1 LLKTVL
7 AFLILYVYIIFIETT
22 TPKPTYDEL
31 LAEVAYLKAE
41 LAQLRRLMFGQKR
54 ERFVPLIDM
63 TQMEMGLADLK
74 IANPPVIEQ
83 RIEYT
88 RQKPRAVSRP
98 PSRNPLPASLPREE
112 IVIEPSEDVTGMKK
126 IGAEITEELEYTPGK
141 LFVKRYIRP
150 KYARP
155 EGEGVIIGALPSR
168 PIDKGIA
175 GPGLL
180 AHVLISKYVDHLP
193 LDRQRQQFRR
203 QEVELAES
211 TLCDWVKASC
221 ELLQPLS
228 EALRGEVLR
237 APYLMA
243 DETPIRVLDS
253 GQPGKCHLG
262 YHWVYYA
269 PLARLAYFD
278 YQPSRSRD
286 GPQQM
291 LKNFAGY
298 LQTDGYIAYE
308 AITCR
313 PEVTALGCMAH
324 ARRYFVEAKD
334 NDLARADWMLSQM
347 QQLYQIERQAREAN
361 LSHDERYRLRQ
372 ESARPIL
379 LTIKAWLDQQ
389 VREVLPKSD
398 MGKAIGYT
406 LGQWPKLEKYISDG
420 RFEIDNNLI
429 ENAIRPVALGRKNY
443 LFAGS
448 HEGARRAALI
458 YSLMAT
464 ARRHGVEPFAYLK
477 DLFSRI
483 ADYPHRRIAEL
494 LPQNW
499 KNPSPR

>member
-1 LLKTVL
+1 MEQ
-7 AFLILYVYIIFIETT
+7 AA
-22 TPKPTYDEL
+22 PKPTYDEL

-41 LAQLRRLMFGQKR
+41 LAQLRRLIFGQKR
-54 ERFVPLIDM
+54 ERFVPLLNSSQVD
-63 TQMEMGLADLK
+63 MGLAETQAASAPAK
-74 IANPPVIEQ
+74 TERV
-83 RIEYT
+83 EYT
-88 RQKPRAVSRP
+88 RTKPSRPSTP
-98 PSRNPLPASLPREE
+98 PSRNPLPASLSREE
-112 IVIEPSEDVTGMKK
+112 IVIEPQEDVTGMKK
-126 IGAEITEELEYTPGK
+126 IGADITEELEYTPGK
-141 LFVKRYIRP
+141 LFVKRYVRP

-155 EGEGVIIGALPSR
+155 EGEGVVISALPSR
-168 PIDKGIA
+168 PIEKGIA

-193 LDRQRQQFRR
+193 LYRQRQQFRR

-211 TLCDWVKASC
+211 TMCDWVKASC
-221 ELLQPLS
+221 ELLNPLY
-228 EALRGEVLR
+228 EALRGELLR
-237 APYLMA
+237 TPYLMV
-243 DETPIRVLDS
+243 DETPMRVLDS
-253 GQPGKCHLG
+253 SQAGKCHLG

-269 PLARLAYFD
+269 PLVKLAYFD

-291 LKNFAGY
+291 LKNFAGH
-298 LQTDGYIAYE
+298 LQTDGYVAYE

-324 ARRYFVEAKD
+324 ARREFVEAKD
-334 NDLARADWMLSQM
+334 NDPDRTAWMLSQM
-347 QQLYQIERQAREAN
+347 QQLYEIERQAREAN

-379 LTIKAWLDQQ
+379 ITIKAWLDQQ
-389 VREVLPKSD
+389 VREVLPKSV

-406 LGQWPKLEKYISDG
+406 LGQWPKLERYISDG

-458 YSLMAT
+458 YSLVAT
-464 ARRHGVEPFAYLK
+464 AKRHDVEPFAYLK
-477 DLFSRI
+477 DLLSRI
-483 ADYPHRRIAEL
+483 ADYPQRRVAEL

-499 KNPSPR
+499 KPSPR

>member
-1 LLKTVL
+1 MEQL
-7 AFLILYVYIIFIETT
+7 A
-22 TPKPTYDEL
+22 PQPTYDEL
-31 LAEVAYLKAE
+31 LAEVMRLRAE
-41 LAQLRRLMFGQKR
+41 LAQLRRLIFGQKR
-54 ERFVPLIDM
+54 ERFVPLVNSSQLDI
-63 TQMEMGLADLK
+63 GLAE
-74 IANPPVIEQ
+74 PPTASAPVKTE
-83 RIEYT
+83 RVEYT
-88 RQKPRAVSRP
+88 RAKPSGPSTP
-98 PSRNPLPASLPREE
+98 PRRNPLPASLPRQE
-112 IVIEPSEDVTGMKK
+112 IVIEPTEDISGMKK
-126 IGAEITEELEYTPGK
+126 IGADITEELEYTPGK
-141 LFVKRYIRP
+141 LFVKRYVRP

-155 EGEGVIIGALPSR
+155 EGDGVVIAAMPSR

-180 AHVLISKYVDHLP
+180 AQVLISKYVDHLP
-193 LDRQRQQFRR
+193 LYRQRQQFRR

-211 TLCDWVKASC
+211 TMCDWVKASG
-221 ELLQPLS
+221 ELLKPLY
-228 EALRGEVLR
+228 EALRGELLR
-237 APYLMA
+237 ESYLMA

-253 GQPGKCHLG
+253 SQPGKCHLG

-269 PLARLAYFD
+269 PLVKLAYFD

-291 LKNFAGY
+291 LKNFAGH
-298 LQTDGYIAYE
+298 LQTDGYAAYE
-308 AITCR
+308 TITCR

-324 ARRYFVEAKD
+324 ARREFVEAKD
-334 NDLARADWMLSQM
+334 NDPARADWMLSHM

-361 LSHDERYRLRQ
+361 LSPDERYRLRQ

-379 LTIKAWLDQQ
+379 LAIKAWLDQQ
-389 VREVLPKSD
+389 VREVLPKSV

-406 LGQWPKLEKYISDG
+406 LGQWPKLERYISDG

-458 YSLMAT
+458 YSLVST
-464 ARRHGVEPFAYLK
+464 AKQHGVEPFAYLK
-477 DLFSRI
+477 DVLSRI
-483 ADYPHRRIAEL
+483 ADSPHRHVDQL

-499 KNPSPR
+499 KLHSAR